1 MNSGPLNVRAKLVR
15 VMDGENEKPTRVE
28 SPATRDY
35 AQDSLNHVLDFL
47 SHASNETLGACLLGL
62 GAITYFVLGRVGL
75 LLIGT
80 VVGIALH
87 ATWDASVG
95 PGSGIEAG
103 AVEAKRRRELG
114 LDVIHRVLNWRDIR
128 QDSDVRTTHS
138 TDIQD
143 VDVMLAAHQKL
154 NFADFQPA
162 TGAALTTLVDAV
174 VQDYVKYG
182 ETRQLAI
189 VSC

>member
-1 MNSGPLNVRAKLVR
+1 MNTGPLNVCANLAR
-15 VMDGENEKPTRVE
+15 VMDGEKEEPAKLE
-28 SPATRDY
+28 SQATREY
-35 AQDSLNHVLDFL
+35 VQDSLNHVLDFL

-75 LLIGT
+75 LLIGI
-80 VVGIALH
+80 VLGVALH

-103 AVEAKRRRELG
+103 DPEAKRRRELG
-114 LDVIHRVLNWRDIR
+114 LDVIHRVLNWQDTR
-128 QDSDVRTTHS
+128 QENDARTTHS
-138 TDIQD
+138 TDNQD

-154 NFADFQPA
+154 SFADFQPA
-162 TGAALTTLVDAV
+162 TGAALTTLVEAV
-174 VQDYVKYG
+174 VQDYVKYD
-182 ETRQLAI
+182 ETTPLAM